1 MPSYTTNSLVLTA
14 VQGGSGSW
22 RFDSDGLIS
31 LPASWTGGLPG
42 AAGDVAVFGPVITQP
57 RTVIIDQPTTL
68 GQIVLDSP
76 QGYTLAGAPSGSG
89 SNTLTLDNSGSTLAG
104 YPLAGRGAA
113 ITVNNGWHV
122 IAAPVV
128 LADNLVVES
137 GGSLA
142 GYPLAGAGPWTLALG
157 NLNGISETGGSRSL
171 TMNGSGGTLIL
182 SGTDT
187 YSGGTIVAA
196 GTLVLA
202 SGAAVLDGSSLVIGA
217 GGTLIFDPT
226 VATEPA
232 LGVDVGATASPDSA
246 LTGDAGAASALDA
259 ALFESPGPVMKAA
272 APLASPAESLSAPV
286 AVPEPATL
294 LLAAIAACVGLMA
307 GVARRHVSESSGD
320 KTSGD
325 D

>member
-1 MPSYTTNSLVLTA
+1 M
-14 VQGGSGSW
+14 
-22 RFDSDGLIS
+22 
-31 LPASWTGGLPG
+31 
-42 AAGDVAVFGPVITQP
+42 
-57 RTVIIDQPTTL
+57 
-68 GQIVLDSP
+68 
-76 QGYTLAGAPSGSG
+76 
-89 SNTLTLDNSGSTLAG
+89 
-104 YPLAGRGAA
+104 
-113 ITVNNGWHV
+113 
-122 IAAPVV
+122 
-128 LADNLVVES
+128 
-137 GGSLA
+137 
-142 GYPLAGAGPWTLALG
+142 
-157 NLNGISETGGSRSL
+157 
-171 TMNGSGGTLIL
+171 
-182 SGTDT
+182 
-187 YSGGTIVAA
+187 
-196 GTLVLA
+196 
-202 SGAAVLDGSSLVIGA
+202 IGA

-259 ALFESPGPVMKAA
+259 ALFEIPGPVMKAA